1 MTEMLPI
8 SIREKNC
15 FFQQLKSARIKFI
28 PKLCCVLRL
37 FDKHIPFLGYANFII
52 HTEKTFL
59 WKQKKNEFIQIVYGR
74 NMCKNIQDIVGL
86 KNKM

>member
-1 MTEMLPI
+1 MLPI

-59 WKQKKNEFIQIVYGR
+59 WKQKKKKKRIHPNSIWKKYVQKYSGYRWI
-74 NMCKNIQDIVGL
+74 K
-86 KNKM
+86 K

>member
-1 MTEMLPI
+1 MLPI

-59 WKQKKNEFIQIVYGR
+59 WKQKKKRIHPNSIWKKYVQKYSGYRWI
-74 NMCKNIQDIVGL
+74 K
-86 KNKM
+86 K

>member
-1 MTEMLPI
+1 MLPI

-37 FDKHIPFLGYANFII
+37 FDKHIPFLGELYYS
-52 HTEKTFL
+52 
-59 WKQKKNEFIQIVYGR
+59 YG
-74 NMCKNIQDIVGL
+74 KNIFVETKKKRIHPNSIWKKYVQKYSGYRWI
-86 KNKM
+86 KK